1 MTTDV
6 GRDGQVAHDGSTPSI
21 PRPRTALLT
30 CRSRTRPGSTVNRAT
45 TTAKTFWEHASG
57 WFSHISYDNHVHKGE
72 AHLIQTWDIRWFQV
86 WSSSLPQGASWLRG
100 KRVGEWGVGGGLLGQ
115 MLCERHGI
123 AHYVAFDIAERQLK
137 ETSTRLA
144 RTVACPHDLVLASS
158 TSPSDTEFKRWN
170 LDVLIS
176 QQVIQHFPTEQYT
189 VDWLC
194 TLAAARIPRLLL
206 EVRRP
211 PYKHGKQH
219 ELGFAN
225 WGNQSRLKSTYSVQ
239 YATYLNCNY
248 LLGRL
253 QGYHLDAQWTHTGGS
268 FDVCA
273 LSYNRSHPH
282 DRLS

>member
-206 EVRRP
+206 GARP
-211 PYKHGKQH
+211 
-219 ELGFAN
+219 E
-225 WGNQSRLKSTYSVQ
+225 SRAREREGEAEKSREERDRTQ
-239 YATYLNCNY
+239 L
-248 LLGRL
+248 
-253 QGYHLDAQWTHTGGS
+253 
-268 FDVCA
+268 
-273 LSYNRSHPH
+273 PH
-282 DRLS
+282 S